1 MLQRPADAPPPLPL
15 LAESDA
21 VQQLRAALASL
32 AARDAI
38 GALPVRIRA
47 LVGRVT
53 GRRDRYVL
61 QGVVRAT
68 GAIADRCDELATRLN
83 AQEALTADVTRLYG
97 EELARL
103 RAEVLH
109 LQRTI
114 DSSSGMP
121 GSAN

>member
-1 MLQRPADAPPPLPL
+1 
-15 LAESDA
+15 
-21 VQQLRAALASL
+21 LASL
-32 AARDAI
+32 ADRDAT

-47 LVGRVT
+47 WVGRVT
-53 GRRDRYVL
+53 GRRNRYVL
-61 QGVVRAT
+61 EAVVRAT
-68 GAIADRCDELATRLN
+68 GAIADRCDELTTRLH
-83 AQEALTADVTRLYG
+83 AQAALTADVARTYG

-114 DSSSGMP
+114 DSSSGTP